1 MARRQWAGVAGLAAT
16 VSVGSLVLASG
27 MSSGANGRTALV
39 ALYLVFLV
47 ATLTLLAGGIAY
59 SEKWVDQMAAAR
71 ATWPRRSLRRAVK
84 RVGRRA
90 GMATRRAGVATRNGI
105 VFAARTSR
113 AGLQRLETALTP
125 ERRHAVLVALGLQ
138 ETDGAGAPAR
148 TPPEGA
154 IARARRAAV
163 VNSPT
168 TRRYNAFEAKR
179 GARSRTARPA
189 SRS

>member
-1 MARRQWAGVAGLAAT
+1 MARRQWAGLAGLAAT
-16 VSVGSLVLASG
+16 VSVGSLVLANRT
-27 MSSGANGRTALV
+27 SSGANGRPALV

-90 GMATRRAGVATRNGI
+90 GMAARRAGMATRNGI

-113 AGLQRLETALTP
+113 AGLQRLDAALTP

-138 ETDGAGAPAR
+138 ETDGAGAP
-148 TPPEGA
+148 PKGA

-168 TRRYNAFEAKR
+168 TRRYNAFEARR
-179 GARSRTARPA
+179 GARSRIARPA